1 LLDYTA
7 LAFPIDTVSAKKDPI
22 TPYNPR
28 NDMDAFNWGLYDP
41 VDMDGCA
48 VGLQIVGRR
57 FQEETVLGA
66 ARIIEE
72 VVKR

>member
-1 LLDYTA
+1 
-7 LAFPIDTVSAKKDPI
+7 
-22 TPYNPR
+22 
-28 NDMDAFNWGLYDP
+28 MDAFNWGLYDP